1 MFGTSTHSNSTAGD
15 LAKVN
20 EKWRLARGSMTSILQ
35 LTEIPPLQT
44 SQDETD
50 RSEQMRKVPMVDECV
65 ICWALQD
72 GEDETT
78 RVPLPTWVSNPVERK
93 ILEWTSEQAK
103 WNAKIDL
110 RAASGLELP
119 PASKAKYEE
128 FCKTRSTCSLLF
140 SKKQERSV
148 QRVRNLGDWKKLK
161 PDLVSLELQLAE
173 NPENLRVKIGTG
185 PFKRL
190 VLLKGQ
196 PTEVDMLP
204 AVLADGGV
212 AEGLAER
219 FIDRGEEDS
228 ESGEDAEIDGREQ
241 EGREM
246 EHMEG
251 QMDREEVLVLSGD
264 EEDLEGFEL
273 ETHKFIRVKNFCRRE
288 VYRRFDAQGLASVPP
303 GCMISYHNPS
313 CTWQGYYKKSSCGLT
328 LTHSSRTKRSE
339 GECLWGVLL
348 GLAERHCSDNPRD
361 RLWAAQLAK
370 LRDFGLT
377 VAKM

>member
-1 MFGTSTHSNSTAGD
+1 MFTHPHIYVYIYIYAFKMFGTSTHSNSTAGD

-65 ICWALQD
+65 TCWALQD

-140 SKKQERSV
+140 SKIKSV
-148 QRVRNLGDWKKLK
+148 WCNVC
-161 PDLVSLELQLAE
+161 
-173 NPENLRVKIGTG
+173 
-185 PFKRL
+185 
-190 VLLKGQ
+190 
-196 PTEVDMLP
+196 
-204 AVLADGGV
+204 
-212 AEGLAER
+212 
-219 FIDRGEEDS
+219 
-228 ESGEDAEIDGREQ
+228 
-241 EGREM
+241 
-246 EHMEG
+246 
-251 QMDREEVLVLSGD
+251 
-264 EEDLEGFEL
+264 
-273 ETHKFIRVKNFCRRE
+273 ET
-288 VYRRFDAQGLASVPP
+288 
-303 GCMISYHNPS
+303 
-313 CTWQGYYKKSSCGLT
+313 
-328 LTHSSRTKRSE
+328 
-339 GECLWGVLL
+339 
-348 GLAERHCSDNPRD
+348 
-361 RLWAAQLAK
+361 
-370 LRDFGLT
+370 
-377 VAKM
+377 